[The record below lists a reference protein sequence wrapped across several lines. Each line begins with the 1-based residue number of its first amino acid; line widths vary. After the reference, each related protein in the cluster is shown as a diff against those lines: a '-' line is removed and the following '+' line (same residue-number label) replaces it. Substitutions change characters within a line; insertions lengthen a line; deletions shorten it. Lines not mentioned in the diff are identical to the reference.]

1 VEGSVEFHL
10 EVKDK
15 MLVCPECGSQ
25 QVWRRG
31 KRTRHIK
38 SVPIGSKPVVF
49 VTEVPRCECR
59 SARAGAAHLQ
69 NGILK
74 AMTSGVSA
82 LRSLGS
88 SLLKHA
94 KHILSYLGPHYQ
106 RHDGRHQQDQQTATH
121 RLWLGCRDES
131 ILFLWLLPFMNPRS
145 PYRVL
150 DCAPHQLP

>member
-1 VEGSVEFHL
+1 MEFHL

-74 AMTSGVSA
+74 AMASGASA
-82 LRSLGS
+82 LRSLGP

-94 KHILSYLGPHYQ
+94 KHILSYFQVPITSAMMEGINNKIGRPQ
-106 RHDGRHQQDQQTATH
+106 RTAY
-121 RLWLGCRDES
+121 G
-131 ILFLWLLPFMNPRS
+131 
-145 PYRVL
+145 
-150 DCAPHQLP
+150 

>member
-1 VEGSVEFHL
+1 V
-10 EVKDK
+10 
-15 MLVCPECGSQ
+15 
-25 QVWRRG
+25 
-31 KRTRHIK
+31 RTLW
-38 SVPIGSKPVVF
+38 
-49 VTEVPRCECR
+49 ECR

-74 AMTSGVSA
+74 AMASGVSA
-82 LRSLGS
+82 LRSLEP

-94 KHILSYLGPHYQ
+94 KHILSYFQVPITSAMMEGINNKIS
-106 RHDGRHQQDQQTATH
+106 RSATH
-121 RLWLGCRDES
+121 RLWLGYRDES